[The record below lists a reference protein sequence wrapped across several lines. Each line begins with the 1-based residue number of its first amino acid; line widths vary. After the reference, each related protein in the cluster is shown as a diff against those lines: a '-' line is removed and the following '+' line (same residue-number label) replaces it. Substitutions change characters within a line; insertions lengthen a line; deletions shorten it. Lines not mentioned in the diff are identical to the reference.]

1 MKEKVLNVIYD
12 YFRKTGFMPSIR
24 EIQGIMKYKCHN
36 SVYKAFKQL
45 EKEGYLIHDKKKRKW
60 SLVDINKEILK
71 IKVLNEDSYITL
83 QNDNDKYTVYK
94 LDNNNLRNN
103 DLLKNDY
110 LIIKKTKYLK
120 NYDLGLFFYNNN
132 YHVMNYIYLDGFYML
147 SENSNKEVLNKVK
160 IIGKVI
166 GLQRKEINKKRC
178 I

>member
-1 MKEKVLNVIYD
+1 MKDKVLSVIID
-12 YFRKTGFMPSIR
+12 YYKKTNFMPSVR
-24 EIQGIMKYKCHN
+24 EVQNIMNYKNHN
-36 SVYKAFKQL
+36 TIYKAFLQL
-45 EKEGYLIHDKKKRKW
+45 ERDGILIHNKEKRKW
-60 SLVDINKEILK
+60 CLTNLDNEYLK
-71 IKVLNEDSYITL
+71 LKVLNEDSYITL
-83 QNDNDKYTVYK
+83 PNDNDNYAVYK
-94 LDNNNLRNN
+94 LDSNNFREEN
-103 DLLKNDY
+103 LLKNDY

-147 SENSNKEVLNKVK
+147 SDNKNKEVLNKVK

>member
-45 EKEGYLIHDKKKRKW
+45 EEEGYLIHDKKKRKW

-83 QNDNDKYTVYK
+83 QNDNDKYAVYK

-147 SENSNKEVLNKVK
+147 SDNKNKEVLNKVK

>member
-1 MKEKVLNVIYD
+1 MYKGDYMKEKVLNVIYD

-45 EKEGYLIHDKKKRKW
+45 EEEGYLIHDKEKRKW

-147 SENSNKEVLNKVK
+147 SDNVESLHYLELY
-160 IIGKVI
+160 
-166 GLQRKEINKKRC
+166 L
-178 I
+178 

>member
-1 MKEKVLNVIYD
+1 MKQKVLNIIYD
-12 YFRKTGFMPSIR
+12 YYKKNGFMPSIR
-24 EIQGIMKYKCHN
+24 ELQVIMNYKCHN
-36 SVYKAFKQL
+36 SIYKILKQL
-45 EKEGYLIHDKKKRKW
+45 EEDGILIHNKDKRKW
-60 SLVDINKEILK
+60 SLVDIKNETLK
-71 IKVLNEDSYITL
+71 LKVLNEDSYITIT
-83 QNDNDKYTVYK
+83 NDNNNYAVYK
-94 LDNNNLRNN
+94 LDNNNLQKN

-110 LIIKKTKYLK
+110 LIIKKTKNLN

-147 SENSNKEVLNKVK
+147 SDNQNKEVLNKVK